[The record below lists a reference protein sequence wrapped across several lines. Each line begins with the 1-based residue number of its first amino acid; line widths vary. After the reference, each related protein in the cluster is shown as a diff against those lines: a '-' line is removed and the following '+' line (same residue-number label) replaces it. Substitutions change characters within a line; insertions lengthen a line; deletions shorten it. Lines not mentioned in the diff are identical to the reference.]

1 MEATE
6 TEGAVY
12 QVREAPTAREI
23 GGSIRRLHGNHDVPL
38 DVALFHF
45 E

>member
-23 GGSIRRLHGNHDVPL
+23 GGSIRLHGNQDVPL